1 MTTEKIEL
9 DFAKGNGLLPAII
22 QDDNTGEVLT
32 LFYMDAD
39 ALERTRETRQVWRYS
54 RSHGRLMRKGEE
66 SGNVLHVTS
75 IMADC
80 DGDAVVVRV
89 HPQGPACHTGQRSC
103 FFTPVDGE

>member
-39 ALERTRETRQVWRYS
+39 ALQRTRETRQVWRYS

-66 SGNVLHVTS
+66 SGNVLHVTG

-103 FFTPVDGE
+103 FFTPIDGE

>member
-32 LFYMDAD
+32 LFYMDAA